1 MALHLTLLLA
11 AGAALA
17 QAAPPPLNVVVI
29 DVCSARADHF
39 GAYGYKKDVTPGLDA
54 AAKDGV
60 LFENAM
66 AQSSWCL
73 SNYASLFTGHTPE
86 VHGVYAMAPRTLP
99 KDQAT
104 VTQRMKEAGYDT
116 AAYSGGTWM
125 LPDWGLNRGFDHYIN
140 TLSTGA
146 ALTAFAKKMPEMLD
160 WVSSRA
166 GRPFFLYASIEDL
179 HIPYSPDLHVL
190 EEPNADGVTLD
201 GGRRAPLLRGAD
213 GAPPK
218 KSDPPAPEPGL
229 PKGRSRALPELVS
242 KYDASLGRAD
252 RQISLFL
259 SKLKEKGLWDKT
271 VVIVTGDHGESLG
284 EHGLTGH
291 MEGLYQP
298 MLHVP
303 LIMHHPGYPQLKGR
317 RYPQLVQRID
327 LAPTLLDIASQPY
340 GDMELQGASLMTL
353 LENPAAPWRE
363 YAFAASK
370 RSTQFAKDFVLDERV
385 VRTKRWKLHWYM
397 QRNRYELYDLE
408 TDPLE
413 ENDLAAKRPDVVAN
427 LSFELIRHLELS
439 RPHAPGLPSGKTP
452 AAPAALER
460 RPPAE

>member
-1 MALHLTLLLA
+1 MALTLTLLLA
-11 AGAALA
+11 VTAA
-17 QAAPPPLNVVVI
+17 QAKAPALNVVVI

-39 GAYGYKKDVTPGLDA
+39 GAYGYKKDVTPGIDA
-54 AAKDGV
+54 AAKDAV

-99 KDQAT
+99 KDHVT
-104 VTQRMKEAGYDT
+104 VAQRMKEAGYDT

-160 WVSSRA
+160 WVSGRGS
-166 GRPFFLYASIEDL
+166 RPFFLYASIEDL
-179 HIPYSPDLHVL
+179 HIPYAPELHVL
-190 EEPNADGVTLD
+190 EEPNADGVTRD
-201 GGRRAPLLRGAD
+201 GGAGRAPLLRGAD
-213 GAPPK
+213 GAAPA

-229 PKGRSRALPELVS
+229 PKGRSLALPQLVT
-242 KYDASLGRAD
+242 KYDASLNRTD
-252 RQISLFL
+252 RQIALFL
-259 SKLKEKGLWDKT
+259 SKLKERGLWDKT
-271 VVIVTGDHGESLG
+271 VVIITGDHGESLG

-291 MEGLYQP
+291 MEGLYEP

-303 LIMHHPGYPQLKGR
+303 LIMHHPGFPQLKGR
-317 RYPQLVQRID
+317 RYAQLVQRID
-327 LAPTLLDIASQPY
+327 LAPTLLDIAGQPY
-340 GDMELQGASLMTL
+340 GDMELQGASLMAL
-353 LENPAAPWRE
+353 FENPAAPWRE

-370 RSTQFAKDFVLDERV
+370 RSTRFAKDFILDERV

-397 QRNRYELYDLE
+397 QRNRYELYDLQA
-408 TDPLE
+408 DPLE
-413 ENDLAAKRPDVVAN
+413 ENDLADKRPDVVSN

-439 RPHAPGLPSGKTP
+439 RPHAPGLPSGKAPSSP
-452 AAPAALER
+452 AGLER
-460 RPPAE
+460 RTPGD